1 MSEPAS
7 IESELREK
15 LVAYLDGELD
25 GDEERGVEQ
34 LLSSDERV
42 RRELQ
47 RLQSTW
53 DLLDRLPR
61 ADVGANFTRSTVE
74 MVALSVE
81 QEAPRHAPRVGRRL
95 PLVLGGLAVAGLLGF
110 TAARCWPGD
119 NEHLLR
125 DLPVVEN
132 LEAYRQTPDVKFLR
146 QLEGTGFFTADEAP
160 AAVADALDQR
170 RARVETL
177 PADQKQELL
186 RKFERFQK
194 LPSAERQRLRQL
206 DGEIARD
213 SQAARLH
220 LVLSQEQRWLDQL
233 AGVERA
239 ELVSLGADERLARIK
254 QLRAEEER
262 RLSHEDQAVFAD
274 WVEQR
279 LLQRMDGPQRKRVE
293 AEWATLSEA
302 QRRRAVGQ
310 RLRTVMQ
317 TGRPR
322 PPSERSGNEKQRPR
336 RLWNPEALHELAQ
349 RLSPHGQRQ
358 LEEAGSPEAHR
369 KLIQQWVREVFYA
382 PGGGRGLALP
392 ASGIDEERLKRFFE
406 QELDPSDRAHLLSL
420 PADQMQRQL
429 RRLYHRAH
437 AGRGGR

>member
-1 MSEPAS
+1 M
-7 IESELREK
+7 
-15 LVAYLDGELD
+15 
-25 GDEERGVEQ
+25 
-34 LLSSDERV
+34 
-42 RRELQ
+42 
-47 RLQSTW
+47 
-53 DLLDRLPR
+53 
-61 ADVGANFTRSTVE
+61 
-74 MVALSVE
+74 
-81 QEAPRHAPRVGRRL
+81 
-95 PLVLGGLAVAGLLGF
+95 GF
-110 TAARCWPGD
+110 TAARYWPGD
-119 NEHLLR
+119 NDQLLR

-132 LEAYRQTPDVKFLR
+132 LEAYRQTPDVSFLR
-146 QLEGTGFFTADEAP
+146 QLDGTGFFTDGEAP
-160 AAVADALDQR
+160 ATVADTLDQR
-170 RARVETL
+170 RTRVETL

-194 LPSAERQRLRQL
+194 LPPAEQQRLRQL
-206 DGEIARD
+206 DSEIVRD

-220 LVLSQEQRWLDQL
+220 LVLAQEQRWLEQL
-233 AGVERA
+233 AGFERA
-239 ELVSLGADERLARIK
+239 ELMSLGSDQRLARIK

-262 RLSHEDQAVFAD
+262 RLSHEDQAVFAE

-279 LLQRMDGPQRKRVE
+279 LLQRMDGPQRERVQ
-293 AEWATLSEA
+293 AEWAKLSEA

-310 RLRTVMQ
+310 RLRIAMQ
-317 TGRPR
+317 MGRPR
-322 PPSERSGNEKQRPR
+322 PPSQRVGNEKQRPGR
-336 RLWNPEALHELAQ
+336 PLWNTEARQELAQ

-358 LEEAGSPEAHR
+358 LEQAGSADAQR

-392 ASGIDEERLKRFFE
+392 VSDVDEERLKKFFE